1 MKRVDEFLQHHLEHE
16 YDPTKRREYYLRN
29 RKLKGRKRGRG
40 DRPTG
45 GRPTGRPQPPR
56 KKAGQTPAEI
66 EARKVALEKKLE
78 RLKEVLR
85 ELVDAAKARSG
96 VEPKRDKEAS
106 TPEPTSSKKDSKLTA
121 AQKRKKAAEARKD
134 YEPEKQSAP
143 TTKSLEADIAKV
155 REQIAS
161 ARAKLR
167 ASIDRSR
174 SPQAA
179 VVRSTSDKQKQPKAL
194 GSSQLKRKE

>member
-1 MKRVDEFLQHHLEHE
+1 MDRVDEFLQHHLEHA
-16 YDPTKRREYYLRN
+16 YDSAKRREYYLRT
-29 RKLKGRKRGRG
+29 RELKGRKKGRG

-85 ELVDAAKARSG
+85 ELVEAAKARSG
-96 VEPKRDKEAS
+96 VEPTRDKEAS

-121 AQKRKKAAEARKD
+121 AQKRKKAADARKD

-167 ASIDRSR
+167 ASIERSR

-179 VVRSTSDKQKQPKAL
+179 VVRSTSDKQKKPKAL